1 MARRASAWQDERA
14 RVIAE
19 TGAGPEDL
27 YVALR
32 TVGDDADA
40 WLCPV
45 SIGSSESS
53 AEWALRK
60 HMRGRER
67 DGRLL

>member
-1 MARRASAWQDERA
+1 MSTWQEERA

-32 TVGDDADA
+32 GRDDADT
-40 WLCPV
+40 WTCPV
-45 SIGSSESS
+45 SIGSPVS
-53 AEWALRK
+53 AAEHALRR

-67 DGRLL
+67 EGRLL

>member
-1 MARRASAWQDERA
+1 MRTWQDDRA

-19 TGAGPEDL
+19 LGAGPEDL

-32 TVGDDADA
+32 VRGDDAHA
-40 WLCPV
+40 WCCPV
-45 SIGSSESS
+45 SIGSEMSG
-53 AEWALRK
+53 AEYALRR

-67 DGRLL
+67 EGRLL

>member
-1 MARRASAWQDERA
+1 MTTWQDERA

-32 TVGDDADA
+32 GRDDADT
-40 WLCPV
+40 WTCPV
-45 SIGSSESS
+45 SIESAMSS
-53 AEWALRK
+53 AEYALRR

-67 DGRLL
+67 EGRLL